1 MALVTVFNGDPNV
14 NDINHILDWIVDLLL
29 PFWDGIYFTQTCSH
43 PLGRVVRGILIPIV
57 CDVVGAHHVSG
68 FGSHSHKLFCT
79 QCLLLK
85 SDINNIDMATW
96 PRRNLQEHQLRAQE
110 YHKATSDEER
120 DHIVNTYGVR
130 WTALLRLPYWN
141 PIAYTVIDGMHLCKG
156 LAETHVRGV
165 LGIEGDAKP
174 KATLKSKFKPPA
186 ALLRSLWDGIRK
198 APENLSQWLDSKVN
212 KNTTV
217 FLCSCLPDV
226 RTNGNK
232 KELIEALVTW
242 GFHNP
247 DTPAQE
253 PSTSSAVSST
263 NPPGSSVNLVVA
275 SFALSSSSVPSPVPS
290 PAPSPAPGISS
301 AVLDSSIS
309 NPLPEMVPQS
319 SFDNA
324 GYQALK
330 RKFLEDTKP
339 LSISSL
345 SKYAKDLLHAEHRDT
360 PIPHTPFSGN
370 LLTSSIMEEVRTDI
384 QRSILPTWIQPAPLA
399 WGTPSGGKLSA
410 DHWKVICTIH
420 LVVTLIRVWA
430 YGNDGTKMP
439 LLQNFLHL
447 VRALQILNLRST
459 SKQLSEAYTSEM
471 LQYLTTL
478 KELFPNWE
486 FVPNQHYSLHMGE
499 FLQTMGPLHARDTS
513 AFERVNH
520 ELQDTTTNRR
530 IGQAE
535 NTMLRSYC
543 RLGNLR
549 LLIDNR
555 QELHDR
561 IGETLEV
568 LDDIACEDHRGMFA
582 D

>member
-96 PRRNLQEHQLRAQE
+96 PKRNLQEHRLRAQE

-141 PIAYTVIDGMHLCKG
+141 PIAHTVIDGMHLCKG

-165 LGIEGDAKP
+165 LGIKGDAKP

-226 RTNGNK
+226 QTNGNK

-242 GFHNP
+242 
-247 DTPAQE
+247 
-253 PSTSSAVSST
+253 
-263 NPPGSSVNLVVA
+263 
-275 SFALSSSSVPSPVPS
+275 
-290 PAPSPAPGISS
+290 
-301 AVLDSSIS
+301 
-309 NPLPEMVPQS
+309 
-319 SFDNA
+319 
-324 GYQALK
+324 
-330 RKFLEDTKP
+330 
-339 LSISSL
+339 
-345 SKYAKDLLHAEHRDT
+345 
-360 PIPHTPFSGN
+360 
-370 LLTSSIMEEVRTDI
+370 VRY
-384 QRSILPTWIQPAPLA
+384 SIL
-399 WGTPSGGKLSA
+399 
-410 DHWKVICTIH
+410 V
-420 LVVTLIRVWA
+420 
-430 YGNDGTKMP
+430 
-439 LLQNFLHL
+439 
-447 VRALQILNLRST
+447 
-459 SKQLSEAYTSEM
+459 
-471 LQYLTTL
+471 
-478 KELFPNWE
+478 
-486 FVPNQHYSLHMGE
+486 
-499 FLQTMGPLHARDTS
+499 
-513 AFERVNH
+513 
-520 ELQDTTTNRR
+520 
-530 IGQAE
+530 
-535 NTMLRSYC
+535 
-543 RLGNLR
+543 
-549 LLIDNR
+549 
-555 QELHDR
+555 
-561 IGETLEV
+561 
-568 LDDIACEDHRGMFA
+568 
-582 D
+582 

>member
-198 APENLSQWLDSKVN
+198 APENLS
-212 KNTTV
+212 
-217 FLCSCLPDV
+217 
-226 RTNGNK
+226 
-232 KELIEALVTW
+232 
-242 GFHNP
+242 H
-247 DTPAQE
+247 
-253 PSTSSAVSST
+253 
-263 NPPGSSVNLVVA
+263 
-275 SFALSSSSVPSPVPS
+275 
-290 PAPSPAPGISS
+290 
-301 AVLDSSIS
+301 
-309 NPLPEMVPQS
+309 
-319 SFDNA
+319 
-324 GYQALK
+324 
-330 RKFLEDTKP
+330 
-339 LSISSL
+339 
-345 SKYAKDLLHAEHRDT
+345 
-360 PIPHTPFSGN
+360 
-370 LLTSSIMEEVRTDI
+370 SIMEEVRTDI

-530 IGQAE
+530 IG
-535 NTMLRSYC
+535 
-543 RLGNLR
+543 G
-549 LLIDNR
+549 
-555 QELHDR
+555 
-561 IGETLEV
+561 V
-568 LDDIACEDHRGMFA
+568 L
-582 D
+582 